1 MRAWAPTF
9 RSSSR
14 SANISSAL
22 AASGSV
28 PCCTCFR
35 RGSADTGNTTA
46 EYILGSVVEY
56 IHTASLLHDDVVDE
70 AKIRRGRSSANSL
83 WGNQASILV
92 GDYLYSKALYHAV
105 RLQNQ
110 RVMDVLS
117 ETTTTMSEG
126 EVLQLMQ
133 IQNADITEADYFRL
147 VECKTGVL
155 ISASCR
161 LGAIISKAPLSQE
174 DALTAYGKKL
184 GLAFQ
189 ITDDTLDYAADQK
202 QLGKVLGKDLDEGKV
217 TLPLIYLIRKADAG
231 RKGTHLRSI
240 LHADAVTEDDLTYT
254 LGLMEKYGTV
264 DEALD
269 VAQSLSERSEGG
281 LGRVPRFNAA
291 PGAHGACGLRGAAGD
306 VMHPLVKLAKDT
318 VELYIREGKIL
329 AKSGKKTSR
338 RSLSGRRGCS
348 SASKLTA
355 LSGGASVHFS
365 PRSQR

>member
-1 MRAWAPTF
+1 MMITTLQDVLKEYRSDMERMERRIHESLGTDVPLIQQVSKYILGAGGKRF
-9 RSSSR
+9 RPLLHLL
-14 SANISSAL
+14 SARLCGYREHN
-22 AASGSV
+22 
-28 PCCTCFR
+28 
-35 RGSADTGNTTA
+35 A
-46 EYILGSVVEY
+46 EYLLGSVVEY

-70 AKIRRGRSSANSL
+70 AKIRRGRSSANSI

-105 RLQNQ
+105 RLHNQ

-133 IQNADITEADYFRL
+133 IQNAGITEADYFRL

-184 GLAFQ
+184 GLPFQ

-217 TLPLIYLIRKADAG
+217 TLPLIYLIRKADDAERG
-231 RKGTHLRSI
+231 RLRDI
-240 LHADAVTEDDLTYT
+240 LQAEAVTEQDLAYT
-254 LGLMEKYGTV
+254 LGLMETYGAV
-264 DEALD
+264 DDALGLAQAFSNEAKAALAIFPD
-269 VAQSLSERSEGG
+269 SA
-281 LGRVPRFNAA
+281 PRQALMA
-291 PGAHGACGLRGAAGD
+291 
-306 VMHPLVKLAKDT
+306 LADF
-318 VELYIREGKIL
+318 VVQREM
-329 AKSGKKTSR
+329 
-338 RSLSGRRGCS
+338 
-348 SASKLTA
+348 
-355 LSGGASVHFS
+355 
-365 PRSQR
+365 

>member
-1 MRAWAPTF
+1 MMITTLQDVLKEYKSDMERMERRIHESLGTDVPLIQQVSKYILGAGGKRF
-9 RSSSR
+9 RPLLHLL
-14 SANISSAL
+14 SARLCGYREHN
-22 AASGSV
+22 
-28 PCCTCFR
+28 
-35 RGSADTGNTTA
+35 A
-46 EYILGSVVEY
+46 EYLLGSVVEY

-70 AKIRRGRSSANSL
+70 AKIRRGRSAANSL

-133 IQNADITEADYFRL
+133 IQNADITEADYYRL

-202 QLGKVLGKDLDEGKV
+202 QLGKALGKDLDEGKV
-217 TLPLIYLIRKADAG
+217 TLPLIYLIREANEEERGRLRGILQAEVVTDRDLAD
-231 RKGTHLRSI
+231 
-240 LHADAVTEDDLTYT
+240 T
-254 LGLMEKYGTV
+254 LGLMETYGSV
-264 DEALD
+264 NEALA
-269 VAQSLSERSEGG
+269 VAQAFSNEAKAALTVFPDSA
-281 LGRVPRFNAA
+281 PRQALMA
-291 PGAHGACGLRGAAGD
+291 
-306 VMHPLVKLAKDT
+306 LADY
-318 VELYIREGKIL
+318 VVQREM
-329 AKSGKKTSR
+329 
-338 RSLSGRRGCS
+338 
-348 SASKLTA
+348 
-355 LSGGASVHFS
+355 
-365 PRSQR
+365 

>member
-1 MRAWAPTF
+1 MITTLQDVLKEYKSDMERMERRIHESLGTDVPLIQQVSKYILGAGGKRF
-9 RSSSR
+9 RPLLLLLSSR
-14 SANISSAL
+14 LCGYREHN
-22 AASGSV
+22 
-28 PCCTCFR
+28 
-35 RGSADTGNTTA
+35 A
-46 EYILGSVVEY
+46 EYVLGSVVEY

-133 IQNADITEADYFRL
+133 IQNADIIEAEYFRL

-217 TLPLIYLIRKADAG
+217 TLPLIYVIRKAG
-231 RKGTHLRSI
+231 KEERGNIRTI
-240 LHADAVTEDDLTYT
+240 LEADSVSDRDLTYT
-254 LGLMEKYGTV
+254 LKLMEKYGAV
-264 DEALD
+264 DEALN
-269 VAQSLSERSEGG
+269 VAQ
-281 LGRVPRFNAA
+281 
-291 PGAHGACGLRGAAGD
+291 
-306 VMHPLVKLAKDT
+306 
-318 VELYIREGKIL
+318 
-329 AKSGKKTSR
+329 
-338 RSLSGRRGCS
+338 
-348 SASKLTA
+348 A
-355 LSGGASVHFS
+355 LSNEAKAVLAVF
-365 PRSQR
+365 PDTATRQALIALADYVVQRET

>member
-1 MRAWAPTF
+1 MITTLQDVLKEYKSDMERMEHRIHESLGTDVPLIQQVSKYILGAGGKRF
-9 RSSSR
+9 RPLLHLL
-14 SANISSAL
+14 SARL
-22 AASGSV
+22 CGY
-28 PCCTCFR
+28 R
-35 RGSADTGNTTA
+35 EHTA
-46 EYILGSVVEY
+46 EYLLGSVVEY

-117 ETTTTMSEG
+117 ETTTMMSEG

-133 IQNADITEADYFRL
+133 IQNAEITEADYFRL

-189 ITDDTLDYAADQK
+189 ITDDTLDYAANQK

-217 TLPLIYLIRKADAG
+217 TLPLIYLIRKANLEEHEHIRG
-231 RKGTHLRSI
+231 I
-240 LHADAVTEDDLTYT
+240 LHADTVTENDLTYT
-254 LGLMEKYGTV
+254 LGLMEKYGAV
-264 DEALD
+264 DEALSL
-269 VAQSLSERSEGG
+269 AQSLSNESKAA
-281 LGRVPRFNAA
+281 LAVFPDSMPRQA
-291 PGAHGACGLRGAAGD
+291 
-306 VMHPLVKLAKDT
+306 LVALADY
-318 VELYIREGKIL
+318 VVQREM
-329 AKSGKKTSR
+329 
-338 RSLSGRRGCS
+338 
-348 SASKLTA
+348 
-355 LSGGASVHFS
+355 
-365 PRSQR
+365 

>member
-1 MRAWAPTF
+1 MITTLQDVLKEYKSDMERMEHRIHESLGTDVPLIQQVSKYILGAGGKRF
-9 RSSSR
+9 RPLLHLL
-14 SANISSAL
+14 SARL
-22 AASGSV
+22 CGY
-28 PCCTCFR
+28 R
-35 RGSADTGNTTA
+35 EHTA

-133 IQNADITEADYFRL
+133 IQNAEITEADYFRL

-161 LGAIISKAPLSQE
+161 LGAIISKAPISQE

-189 ITDDTLDYAADQK
+189 ITDDTLDYAADQR

-217 TLPLIYLIRKADAG
+217 TLPLIYLIRKADPEE
-231 RKGTHLRSI
+231 KEHIRSI
-240 LHADAVTEDDLTYT
+240 LLADTVSEDDLTYT

-264 DEALD
+264 DEALNL
-269 VAQSLSERSEGG
+269 AQSLSNESKAALAVFPESM
-281 LGRVPRFNAA
+281 PRQALMA
-291 PGAHGACGLRGAAGD
+291 
-306 VMHPLVKLAKDT
+306 LADY
-318 VELYIREGKIL
+318 VVQREM
-329 AKSGKKTSR
+329 
-338 RSLSGRRGCS
+338 
-348 SASKLTA
+348 
-355 LSGGASVHFS
+355 
-365 PRSQR
+365 

>member
-1 MRAWAPTF
+1 MTTTLQNVLQEYQSDMERMEHRIHESLGTDVPLIRQVSKYILGAGGKRF
-9 RSSSR
+9 RPLLHLL
-14 SANISSAL
+14 SARLCGYREHN
-22 AASGSV
+22 
-28 PCCTCFR
+28 
-35 RGSADTGNTTA
+35 A

-70 AKIRRGRSSANSL
+70 AKVRRGRSSSNSL

-105 RLQNQ
+105 RIQNQ
-110 RVMDVLS
+110 RIMDVLS

-133 IQNADITEADYFRL
+133 IQNADITEAEYFRL

-161 LGAIISKAPLSQE
+161 LAAIISKAPLSQE

-217 TLPLIYLIRKADAG
+217 TLPLIYLMRKADAG
-231 RKGTHLRSI
+231 EKDNMRNI
-240 LHADAVTEDDLTYT
+240 LNADRVSDNDLTYT
-254 LGLMEKYGTV
+254 LGLMERYGAV
-264 DEALD
+264 EDALA
-269 VAQSLSERSEGG
+269 VAQSLANE
-281 LGRVPRFNAA
+281 
-291 PGAHGACGLRGAAGD
+291 
-306 VMHPLVKLAKDT
+306 AK
-318 VELYIREGKIL
+318 
-329 AKSGKKTSR
+329 A
-338 RSLSGRRGCS
+338 SLSPFPDSTPRR
-348 SASKLTA
+348 A
-355 LSGGASVHFS
+355 LMALADYVV
-365 PRSQR
+365 RREM

>member
-1 MRAWAPTF
+1 MIITLQDVLKEYKSDMERMERRIHESLGTDVPLIQQVSKYILGAGGKRF
-9 RSSSR
+9 RPLLLLLSSR
-14 SANISSAL
+14 LCGYREHN
-22 AASGSV
+22 
-28 PCCTCFR
+28 
-35 RGSADTGNTTA
+35 A
-46 EYILGSVVEY
+46 EYVLGSVVEY

-133 IQNADITEADYFRL
+133 IQNADIIEADYFRL

-217 TLPLIYLIRKADAG
+217 TLPLIYVIRKAG
-231 RKGTHLRSI
+231 KEERGNIRTI
-240 LHADAVTEDDLTYT
+240 LEADSVSDRDLTYT
-254 LGLMEKYGTV
+254 LKLMEKYGAV
-264 DEALD
+264 DEALS
-269 VAQSLSERSEGG
+269 VAQ
-281 LGRVPRFNAA
+281 
-291 PGAHGACGLRGAAGD
+291 
-306 VMHPLVKLAKDT
+306 
-318 VELYIREGKIL
+318 
-329 AKSGKKTSR
+329 
-338 RSLSGRRGCS
+338 
-348 SASKLTA
+348 A
-355 LSGGASVHFS
+355 LSNEAKAALTVF
-365 PRSQR
+365 PDTATRQALIALADYVVQRET

>member
-1 MRAWAPTF
+1 MIITLQDVLKEYKSDMERMERRIHESLGTDVPLIQQVSKYILGAGGKRF
-9 RSSSR
+9 RPLLHLL
-14 SANISSAL
+14 SARL
-22 AASGSV
+22 CG
-28 PCCTCFR
+28 FR
-35 RGSADTGNTTA
+35 EHNA
-46 EYILGSVVEY
+46 EYLLGSVVEY

-70 AKIRRGRSSANSL
+70 AKLRRGRSSANSL

-105 RLQNQ
+105 RLENQ

-133 IQNADITEADYFRL
+133 IQNADITEADYYRL

-202 QLGKVLGKDLDEGKV
+202 QLGKALGKDLPEGKV
-217 TLPLIYLIRKADAG
+217 TLPLIYLMRKADAG
-231 RKGTHLRSI
+231 ERKNLNTLLQAES
-240 LHADAVTEDDLTYT
+240 VNETDLNYT
-254 LGLMEKYGTV
+254 FGLMEKYGSV
-264 DEALD
+264 NEALEVARALAND
-269 VAQSLSERSEGG
+269 AQS
-281 LGRVPRFNAA
+281 
-291 PGAHGACGLRGAAGD
+291 
-306 VMHPLVKLAKDT
+306 
-318 VELYIREGKIL
+318 
-329 AKSGKKTSR
+329 
-338 RSLSGRRGCS
+338 
-348 SASKLTA
+348 A
-355 LSGGASVHFS
+355 LSLFPDS
-365 PRSQR
+365 PPRQALMALADYVVQREM

>member
-1 MRAWAPTF
+1 MITTLQDVLKEYKSDMERMEHRIHESLGTDVPLIQQVSKYILGAGGKRF
-9 RSSSR
+9 RPLLHLL
-14 SANISSAL
+14 SARLCGYREHA
-22 AASGSV
+22 
-28 PCCTCFR
+28 
-35 RGSADTGNTTA
+35 A

-133 IQNADITEADYFRL
+133 IQNAEITEADYFRL

-161 LGAIISKAPLSQE
+161 LGAIISKAPISQE

-189 ITDDTLDYAADQK
+189 ITDDTLDYAADQR

-217 TLPLIYLIRKADAG
+217 TLPLIYLIRKADPEE
-231 RKGTHLRSI
+231 KEHIRSI
-240 LHADAVTEDDLTYT
+240 LLADTVSEDDLTYT
-254 LGLMEKYGTV
+254 LGLMEKYGAV
-264 DEALD
+264 DEALSL
-269 VAQSLSERSEGG
+269 AQSLSNESKAALAVFPESM
-281 LGRVPRFNAA
+281 PRQALMA
-291 PGAHGACGLRGAAGD
+291 
-306 VMHPLVKLAKDT
+306 LADY
-318 VELYIREGKIL
+318 VVQREM
-329 AKSGKKTSR
+329 
-338 RSLSGRRGCS
+338 
-348 SASKLTA
+348 
-355 LSGGASVHFS
+355 
-365 PRSQR
+365 

>member
-9 RSSSR
+9 RSSNR
-14 SANISSAL
+14 SANISSARL
-22 AASGSV
+22 CG
-28 PCCTCFR
+28 CR
-35 RGSADTGNTTA
+35 DHNA
-46 EYILGSVVEY
+46 EYLLGSVVEY

-70 AKIRRGRSSANSL
+70 AKLRRGQSAANSL

-105 RLQNQ
+105 RLHNQ

-133 IQNADITEADYFRL
+133 IQNADITETDYFRL

-202 QLGKVLGKDLDEGKV
+202 QLGKTLGKDLAEGKV
-217 TLPLIYLIRKADAG
+217 TLPLIYLIRKADDGERA
-231 RKGTHLRSI
+231 RLRE
-240 LHADAVTEDDLTYT
+240 LLRADALTDGDLSYT
-254 LGLMEKYGTV
+254 LGLMEAYGSV
-264 DEALD
+264 DEALNL
-269 VAQSLSERSEGG
+269 AQTLSNE
-281 LGRVPRFNAA
+281 
-291 PGAHGACGLRGAAGD
+291 
-306 VMHPLVKLAKDT
+306 AK
-318 VELYIREGKIL
+318 
-329 AKSGKKTSR
+329 A
-338 RSLSGRRGCS
+338 
-348 SASKLTA
+348 A
-355 LSGGASVHFS
+355 LSLFPDS
-365 PRSQR
+365 PPRQALLALADYVVQREM